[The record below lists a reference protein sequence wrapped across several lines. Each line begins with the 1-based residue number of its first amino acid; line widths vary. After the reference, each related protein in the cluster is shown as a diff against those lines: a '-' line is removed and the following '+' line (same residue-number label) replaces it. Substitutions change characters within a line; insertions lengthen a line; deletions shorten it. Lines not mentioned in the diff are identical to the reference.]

1 MGMHFTLSRSL
12 PLFLLLVV
20 VRSFLERTGKVGELE
35 AECAEGEKEEIM
47 SSVTCK
53 AAASSEGIIW
63 EGSVS
68 MASFPTGCFW
78 TRIEGKSGKRA
89 FYNSHPVGNSN
100 ADFGYETIVCKQ
112 PGGASGAALGVIA
125 LLCCCGIPIVLCGLC
140 GYWFF
145 KNRQLN
151 SQLSIPNS
159 QQAIPN
165 SQMANG
171 NQTQE
176 VVVQAKENPVPAND
190 GPSVIVGKG
199 EETKAMNTE
208 TTVAPAALRNAAHSE
223 IVRL

>member
-1 MGMHFTLSRSL
+1 MGHFTLSRSL

-20 VRSFLERTGKVGELE
+20 VRSFLKRTGKVGELE

-112 PGGASGAALGVIA
+112 PGAASGVIA
-125 LLCCCGIPIVLCGLC
+125 LLCCCCIPIGLCGLC

-145 KNRQLN
+145 KNR
-151 SQLSIPNS
+151 
-159 QQAIPN
+159 
-165 SQMANG
+165 
-171 NQTQE
+171 NQTQA

-208 TTVAPAALRNAAHSE
+208 TTVAPAAQRDCP
-223 IVRL
+223 IVRSSTTH

>member
-20 VRSFLERTGKVGELE
+20 VRSFLKRTGKVGELE

-112 PGGASGAALGVIA
+112 PGGAFGAALGVIA
-125 LLCCCGIPIVLCGLC
+125 LLCCCGIPIGLCGLC

-145 KNRQLN
+145 KNR
-151 SQLSIPNS
+151 
-159 QQAIPN
+159 
-165 SQMANG
+165 
-171 NQTQE
+171 NQTQA

-208 TTVAPAALRNAAHSE
+208 TTVAPAALRNADNSE
-223 IVRL
+223 NVRL

>member
-140 GYWFF
+140 GYWFYTRHHHIQ
-145 KNRQLN
+145 NHTPS
-151 SQLSIPNS
+151 SQT
-159 QQAIPN
+159 
-165 SQMANG
+165 G